1 MKAHLDAIRAELES
15 LEYATHLFAAPVVS
29 SQYLILSSPS
39 WGGPLEAPVAS
50 TSGSVDVDVRVKA
63 VAGTPEGVAIMLGR
77 VRSLL
82 GPDNEW
88 VRVAVSSRVAQV
100 RFVRSEFI
108 DVDRDVTI
116 TNTDRHPGVGVD
128 TYRLV
133 SEPTR

>member
-1 MKAHLDAIRAELES
+1 MKAHLDAIKAELAP
-15 LEYATHLFAAPVVS
+15 LGYTTLFFAAPVVS

-50 TSGSVDVDVRVKA
+50 TSGGVDVDVRVKA
-63 VAGTPEGVAIMLGR
+63 VTGTPEGVAIMLGR
-77 VRSLL
+77 VRALL

-88 VRVAVSSRVAQV
+88 VRLTVAGRSAHV

-116 TNTDRHPGVGVD
+116 TTTDRHPGVGVD

-133 SEPTR
+133 SEPA

>member
-1 MKAHLDAIRAELES
+1 MKAHLDAVSAALAP
-15 LEYATHLFAAPVVS
+15 LAYTTHLFAAPVVS

-39 WGGPLEAPVAS
+39 WGGPIEAPVAS
-50 TSGSVDVDVRVKA
+50 TSGSFDVDVRVKA

-82 GPDNEW
+82 GPDNGW
-88 VRVAVSSRVAQV
+88 VRMAVSGRVAHV

-128 TYRLV
+128 TYRLI
-133 SEPTR
+133 SEPA

>member
-1 MKAHLDAIRAELES
+1 MKAHLDAIKAELAP
-15 LEYATHLFAAPVVS
+15 LEYTTHFFAAPVVS
-29 SQYLILSSPS
+29 SQYLIVSSPS
-39 WGGPLEAPVAS
+39 WGGPLEAPVAA

-63 VAGTPEGVAIMLGR
+63 VTGTPEGVAIMLGR
-77 VRSLL
+77 VRALL

-88 VRVAVSSRVAQV
+88 VRLTVAGRSAHV

-133 SEPTR
+133 SEPA